1 MTKIQVLPSWDP
13 SCQSGIIIWS
23 QSSYIFSKIL
33 VYMLGISLSAK
44 NYALSHWFV
53 IWLTSCVWLW
63 ACHSQEV
70 PPTPGQAV
78 KEPMFIPVALGLLD
92 STGKDIPL
100 SSVYHDGTLQSV
112 SSNDQPVYTTV
123 LRVTKVS
130 SELLRLPFFF
140 FLFCVY
146 FPFLLNGP
154 TVSH

>member
-1 MTKIQVLPSWDP
+1 M
-13 SCQSGIIIWS
+13 
-23 QSSYIFSKIL
+23 L
-33 VYMLGISLSAK
+33 VISFSAK
-44 NYALSHWFV
+44 NYGLSNWLV

-63 ACHSQEV
+63 AFHSQEV
-70 PPTPGQAV
+70 PPTPGQPV

-130 SELLRLPFFF
+130 SELLCLPFFL
-140 FLFCVY
+140 FLFFACI
-146 FPFLLNGP
+146 FPFCLMDQQWVTKRKDKYKIL
-154 TVSH
+154 